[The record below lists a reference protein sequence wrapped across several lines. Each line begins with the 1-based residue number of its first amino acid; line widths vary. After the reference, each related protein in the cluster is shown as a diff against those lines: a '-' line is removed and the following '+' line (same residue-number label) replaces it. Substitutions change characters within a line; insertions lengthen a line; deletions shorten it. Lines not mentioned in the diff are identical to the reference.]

1 MQVKLQCLVRV
12 RTRVRQ
18 IQSVLF
24 KDNSGKLCMFLMIE
38 GMMVKQFEL

>member
-1 MQVKLQCLVRV
+1 MQVKLQCQFQV

-24 KDNSGKLCMFLMIE
+24 ADISGKLCMFSMIE
-38 GMMVKQFEL
+38 GMNGEMI

>member
-1 MQVKLQCLVRV
+1 MRVKLQCQVWG

-24 KDNSGKLCMFLMIE
+24 TDNSGKLCMFSMIE
-38 GMMVKQFEL
+38 GMNGETI